1 MNGTLKLMVSEIEET
16 QEVGQN
22 NFKKRVLWG
31 KDEGSQWPQEWK
43 VEFVKDKVSLL
54 DDILEGT
61 FVTISYNLRSNVV
74 VKDDG
79 TKMNFVTIQG
89 WKIEV

>member
-1 MNGTLKLMVSEIEET
+1 MLGI
-16 QEVGQN
+16 
-22 NFKKRVLWG
+22 
-31 KDEGSQWPQEWK
+31 
-43 VEFVKDKVSLL
+43 EFVKDKVNLL

-89 WKIEV
+89 WKIEI